1 MKINKAELL
10 YSKQSVNG
18 SWYEG
23 DDANEE
29 ENNDDTQNKELCF
42 TTGKIL
48 PLGKKNWMYAW
59 HGQYF
64 YQNESLNM

>member
-48 PLGKKNWMYAW
+48 PLGKKN
-59 HGQYF
+59 
-64 YQNESLNM
+64 